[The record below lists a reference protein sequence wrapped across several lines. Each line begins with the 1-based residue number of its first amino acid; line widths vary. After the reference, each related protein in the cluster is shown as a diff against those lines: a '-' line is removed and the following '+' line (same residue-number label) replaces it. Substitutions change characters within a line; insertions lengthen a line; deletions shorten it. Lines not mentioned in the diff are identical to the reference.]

1 MTIKTVSRR
10 TGLSAD
16 TLRYYEKIGLI
27 GKIRRKS
34 GIRDYDENDIKVIE
48 FIKCMRSVN
57 MPIENLI
64 EYVNLVSKGDE
75 TVGERKNMLIKQR
88 ENVILKMN
96 EMQSVLERLDYKI
109 KKYETLEAEI
119 HGKPY

>member
-119 HGKPY
+119 HGKSY

>member
-34 GIRDYDENDIKVIE
+34 GIRDYDEDDIKVIE